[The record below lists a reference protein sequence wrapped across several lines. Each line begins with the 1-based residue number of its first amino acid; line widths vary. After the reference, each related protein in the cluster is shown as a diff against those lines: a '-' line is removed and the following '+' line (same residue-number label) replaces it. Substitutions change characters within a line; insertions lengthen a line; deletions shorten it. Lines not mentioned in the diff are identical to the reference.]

1 MSLLS
6 YRGFDTRL
14 GSSGVAF
21 HDVAAAPVVPAHVVT
36 ATVVAKD
43 DPAEKIKKLKSLHD
57 QGLLNKSIAPR

>member
-1 MSLLS
+1 
-6 YRGFDTRL
+6 
-14 GSSGVAF
+14 VAF

-57 QGLLNKSIAPR
+57 QGMITDQEFADKKAELLDRM